1 VVAAVPDHE
10 ILVKLRDLLSSR
22 KDDLLRENDFL
33 ARLQWMNAWWVLR
46 NIESFKNETT
56 RTPPLS
62 A

>member
-22 KDDLLRENDFL
+22 KDDLFRENDFL

-46 NIESFKNETT
+46 NIESCKNETT